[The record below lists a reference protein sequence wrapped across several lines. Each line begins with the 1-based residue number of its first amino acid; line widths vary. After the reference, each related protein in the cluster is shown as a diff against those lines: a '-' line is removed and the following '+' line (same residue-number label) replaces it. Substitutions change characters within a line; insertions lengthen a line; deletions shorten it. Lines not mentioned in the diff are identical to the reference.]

1 MSRKLQDLASQVIAL
16 RRPLDDAKTRA
27 QVGMEGTARL
37 QGQLRSVA
45 EARDAAE
52 RECDAAKD
60 ECEVAARERD
70 VAVWSLMP
78 PSSPRRIQRE
88 NVTQCG
94 SSSKVKFSPCWL
106 CPHRG
111 LVLGVQSPFFD
122 ACHLSQAF
130 MTRWPRCAESSPTPR
145 I

>member
-70 VAVWSLMP
+70 VAVWVLDAAVKSAEDTA
-78 PSSPRRIQRE
+78 RE
-88 NVTQCG
+88 C
-94 SSSKVKFSPCWL
+94 
-106 CPHRG
+106 
-111 LVLGVQSPFFD
+111 D
-122 ACHLSQAF
+122 AAWKQLQG
-130 MTRWPRCAESSPTPR
+130 
-145 I
+145 